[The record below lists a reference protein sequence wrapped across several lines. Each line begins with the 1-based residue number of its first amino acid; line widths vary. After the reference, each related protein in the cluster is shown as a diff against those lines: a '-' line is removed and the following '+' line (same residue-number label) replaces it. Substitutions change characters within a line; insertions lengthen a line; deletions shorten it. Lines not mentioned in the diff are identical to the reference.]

1 MPKARLLF
9 GIFDSMCNTF
19 PTKGQLI
26 GVTYNQRGASQV
38 VLVVKKSSANAG
50 DVRDANSIPGS
61 GRFPGG
67 RHSNPFWYSCLENPW
82 TEEPGRLQSIGSQR
96 VGHN

>member
-38 VLVVKKSSANAG
+38 VLVVKKSPANAG

-61 GRFPGG
+61 GRFPGATATRSG
-67 RHSNPFWYSCLENPW
+67 ILAWRIHGQRSLAGYSP
-82 TEEPGRLQSIGSQR
+82 
-96 VGHN
+96 